1 MLGSETGLGHRRAAL
16 HALSVLL
23 GLSGVLQLVQPLGK
37 STDVGTELFPPGMW
51 LRLRKG
57 RQSRSLRGHLC
68 SYITDFLLN

>member
-57 RQSRSLRGHLC
+57 
-68 SYITDFLLN
+68 